1 MGVLVSV
8 VCVAAAALG
17 AWGGLGWLIFTESPG
32 EPFAL
37 AEAYALAFAGI
48 TCTGSLAAWA
58 TLRPRLQS
66 GRLASPLGYV
76 WHAML
81 LATISLFA
89 LWLQSLRML
98 SPLVALLLVGLYA
111 FLELAILFG
120 TRGSVELPLE
130 DYSGLRTED

>member
-1 MGVLVSV
+1 MAVVLAVVLVG
-8 VCVAAAALG
+8 AASLG
-17 AWGGLGWLIFTESPG
+17 AWGGLGWLITS
-32 EPFAL
+32 EPPDDPLAL
-37 AEAYALAFAGI
+37 AEAYGLAFVAI
-48 TCTGSLAAWA
+48 TCTASLAAWVA
-58 TLRPRLQS
+58 LRPRLPT

-81 LATISLFA
+81 LAVITLFA

-98 SPLVALLLVGLYA
+98 SPLVAVLLVGLYA

-130 DYSGLRTED
+130 R

>member
-1 MGVLVSV
+1 MATLLSVVFVSV
-8 VCVAAAALG
+8 AALA
-17 AWGGLGWLIFTESPG
+17 AWGGLGFVVATAPPSR
-32 EPFAL
+32 PFAL
-37 AEAYALAFAGI
+37 AEAYALAFVAI
-48 TCTGSLAAWA
+48 TCSGTLAAWVG
-58 TLRPRLQS
+58 LRPRLPN

-81 LATISLFA
+81 LAVITLFA

-98 SPLVALLLVGLYA
+98 TPLVGVLLVGLYG

-130 DYSGLRTED
+130 R

>member
-1 MGVLVSV
+1 MAVLVSV
-8 VCVAAAALG
+8 LLVSAASLG
-17 AWGGLGWLIFTESPG
+17 AWGGLGWLIVTEPPDD
-32 EPFAL
+32 PFAL
-37 AEAYALAFAGI
+37 AAAYGLAFAAI
-48 TCTGSLAAWA
+48 TCTATLAAWLA
-58 TLRPRLQS
+58 LRPRLHS

-81 LATISLFA
+81 LAVITLFA

-98 SPLVALLLVGLYA
+98 SPLVAVLLVGLYA

-130 DYSGLRTED
+130 R